1 MMKNKFTLILLF
13 FSTLLF
19 SQNSVFWK
27 VTKDG
32 NEGYILGTYH
42 FLGRNF
48 LTENKIILEKLKNSN
63 IALSEN
69 IDSAKVFI
77 NIRKENENLKK
88 LNKLEFE
95 TIKKIV
101 PSYVDVNKMSF
112 RELIVIIDGKITT
125 KFCLTEKEKTDTLKM
140 DDYLKKYSIDNEI
153 KLLGLEQTKQTFEL
167 INNNLYSG
175 FVEDKLLN
183 ILKSKIIFLNS
194 DKQNI
199 NCSIVSEYRTN
210 KHLFNFSRESQ
221 EKMITLRNKNWI
233 DKIDKTIQEN
243 KKAFIFVGLYHL
255 DFKDGILE
263 LLKNK
268 GYNIEEI
275 QLN

>member
-1 MMKNKFTLILLF
+1 M
-13 FSTLLF
+13 
-19 SQNSVFWK
+19 
-27 VTKDG
+27 TKDG

-101 PSYVDVNKMSF
+101 PSYVDVNKMSL

-199 NCSIVSEYRTN
+199 NCSIVSEYRTK